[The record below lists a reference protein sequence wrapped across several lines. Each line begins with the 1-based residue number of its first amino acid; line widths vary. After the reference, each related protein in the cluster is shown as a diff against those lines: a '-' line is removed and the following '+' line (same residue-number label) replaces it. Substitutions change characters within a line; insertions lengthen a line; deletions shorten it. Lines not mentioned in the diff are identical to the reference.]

1 MCGWGVGVGRA
12 LAAVTI
18 ASWVA
23 AMAPAPSNAQEPPTG
38 GSLRIEYIA
47 HASFRI
53 TGPQGTRVL
62 LDPYADRIWLGYEF
76 PKGLE
81 ADAVVITH
89 PHYDHDGGEFRGR
102 PVPWPEHQRVLRYPG
117 RYSVGE
123 IDLVGVTG
131 KHADPDGHEFG
142 QRNTIWVVEVGGL
155 RIAHFGDNGPLTD
168 AVAAAL
174 GRIDILMLP
183 LDADYHILSSEAIE
197 HIMDVLKP
205 MYLIPMHY
213 RIPELEPGEGPIDL
227 GPRQIVTRGVDGMK
241 VVSRNIL
248 DLPAGSGLTERRIL
262 VFTPSPLVPAR

>member
-1 MCGWGVGVGRA
+1 MWRWGEGVGRA

-18 ASWVA
+18 ATWA
-23 AMAPAPSNAQEPPTG
+23 GAMAPTSSTAQEPLTG
-38 GSLRIEYIA
+38 DAIRIEYIA

-53 TGPQGTRVL
+53 TGPQGSRVL
-62 LDPYADRIWLGYEF
+62 LDPYADRVWLGYEF

-89 PHYDHDGGEFRGR
+89 PHYDHDGGEFRGL
-102 PVPWPEHQRVLRYPG
+102 PVPWPDDQRVLRYPG

-123 IDLVGVTG
+123 IGLVGVAG
-131 KHADPDGHEFG
+131 RHADPYGHEFG
-142 QRNTIWVVEVGGL
+142 QRNTIWVVEAGGL

-174 GRIDILMLP
+174 GRIDVLMLP
-183 LDADYHILSSEAIE
+183 MDADYHILSAEAIE

-213 RIPELEPGEGPIDL
+213 RIPALEPGEGPNGL
-227 GPRQIVTRGVDGMK
+227 GERQLGTRGVDSRVFVSGN
-241 VVSRNIL
+241 VV
-248 DLPAGSGLTERRIL
+248 DLTADSTLTERKIL
-262 VFTPSPLVPAR
+262 VFTHSPLVPSG